1 MRHGILLTLAAVAI
15 TAGFAGC
22 GTLGKHYDE
31 DLSAPDPYAPTFTV
45 AGRISVESKPT
56 GAMITMNGAQ
66 IGPSPVSIPVELDVS
81 GNFVDPVE
89 IAVDFTVIAPVRG
102 SSNVVTAKYHHGD
115 LAPKLLVLARPSDGG
130 IQSLG
135 SVLSKR

>member
-1 MRHGILLTLAAVAI
+1 MRPVILISLAAVALA
-15 TAGFAGC
+15 AGFAGC

-31 DLSAPDPYAPTFTV
+31 DLAAPDPYAPTFTV

-56 GAMITMNGAQ
+56 GAMITFNGTQLGA
-66 IGPSPVSIPVELDVS
+66 SPVSIPVDLDAS
-81 GNFVDPVE
+81 GNFVDVVD
-89 IAVDFTVIAPVRG
+89 ISSDFTVIAPVRG
-102 SSNVVTAKYHHGD
+102 ASNVVTARYRHGD
-115 LAPKLLVLARPSDGG
+115 LAPKLLVLARPADGG